1 LANGIIYSFPLLE
14 NRLMLLYNIRLGR
27 YAKGRASCDAELMIR
42 MGLPEWFPEY
52 ASSILYLFPKS
63 HCVDFAYRN
72 IVEAW
77 NELEG
82 ED

>member
-1 LANGIIYSFPLLE
+1 
-14 NRLMLLYNIRLGR
+14 MLLYNIRLGR

-63 HCVDFAYRN
+63 HCIDFAYWN